1 MRGVL
6 PACSAVSGEA
16 GFHTS
21 IYALVTFPDAPAT
34 CLYTLTDQRAACALC
49 ADSGEA
55 FVGRFQP
62 IEMAFWEHKS
72 MMRRWSGQLNH
83 NPNVT
88 AESFVLGCWEHL
100 GTEDPE
106 MWKNFVRSA
115 GYIV

>member
-1 MRGVL
+1 M
-6 PACSAVSGEA
+6 
-16 GFHTS
+16 
-21 IYALVTFPDAPAT
+21 TFPDAPAS
-34 CLYTLTDQRAACALC
+34 CLYIITYQRAACALC

-62 IEMAFWEHKS
+62 IEMAFSAHKS
-72 MMRRWSGQLNH
+72 MMRRWSGQLHH

-88 AESFVLGCWEHL
+88 AESFVTGCWEHL

-106 MWKNFVRSA
+106 MRKNFVRSA

>member
-1 MRGVL
+1 M
-6 PACSAVSGEA
+6 
-16 GFHTS
+16 
-21 IYALVTFPDAPAT
+21 TFPDAPAS
-34 CLYTLTDQRAACALC
+34 CLYTITYQRAACALC

-62 IEMAFWEHKS
+62 IEMAFSAHKS

-88 AESFVLGCWEHL
+88 AESFVLGCWEHGVPSTRVPRWPL
-100 GTEDPE
+100 CTEDPE
-106 MWKNFVRSA
+106 MRKNFVRSA